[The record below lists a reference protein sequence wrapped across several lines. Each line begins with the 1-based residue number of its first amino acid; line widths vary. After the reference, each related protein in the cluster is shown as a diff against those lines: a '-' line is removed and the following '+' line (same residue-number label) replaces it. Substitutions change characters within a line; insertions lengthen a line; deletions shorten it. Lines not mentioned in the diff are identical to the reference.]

1 MLLTI
6 NEVAEKIKVHP
17 QTVYRW
23 IYKGK
28 LEARK
33 IDGILRIDEEVYY
46 RFISTKFEQKIKNC
60 NKVGHGTAR

>member
-6 NEVAEKIKVHP
+6 SEVAERLKVHP

-33 IDGILRIDEEVYY
+33 IDGILRIDEEAYY
-46 RFISTKFEQKIKNC
+46 RFISIKFKRQEIN
-60 NKVGHGTAR
+60 